1 MKACFVSLGKFLK
14 ADLLSSDDL
23 KSAIKFL
30 AVMQQGDHELYG
42 IALKVMN
49 QIVNKRTLKSQ
60 IIVSLSFSY
69 ATIFVKI
76 KLLGSRVIKHKFK
89 YTICLFGI

>member
-49 QIVNKRTLKSQ
+49 HKRTLKSQ